1 MRTLTI
7 ANKGTGE
14 ILFRYED
21 QFFGIGPKAKEN
33 RGKFQRSRL
42 VEFGYGFGNIRVER
56 SKDAQTFVQAVG
68 SIDFLS
74 GMIIEKT
81 DRTLSVIY
89 HNASDKE
96 KQNRSNK
103 IAIYPGQDT
112 GKQIKGTVNGSVDI
126 FLN

>member
-1 MRTLTI
+1 MSL
-7 ANKGTGE
+7 
-14 ILFRYED
+14 D
-21 QFFGIGPKAKEN
+21 MD
-33 RGKFQRSRL
+33 S
-42 VEFGYGFGNIRVER
+42 GNIRVER

-112 GKQIKGTVNGSVDI
+112 VNPM
-126 FLN
+126 

>member
-1 MRTLTI
+1 LSLDM
-7 ANKGTGE
+7 
-14 ILFRYED
+14 D
-21 QFFGIGPKAKEN
+21 
-33 RGKFQRSRL
+33 S
-42 VEFGYGFGNIRVER
+42 GNIRVER